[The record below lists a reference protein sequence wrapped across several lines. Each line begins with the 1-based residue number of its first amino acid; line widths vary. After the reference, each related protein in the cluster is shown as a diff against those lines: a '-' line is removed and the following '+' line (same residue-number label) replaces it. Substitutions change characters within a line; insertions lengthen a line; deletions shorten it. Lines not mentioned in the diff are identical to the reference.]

1 MGWLFCVLN
10 AVREV
15 RSEDGSNGKAE
26 VWVLR
31 KVVQRSKWQQM
42 EDRRVVAE
50 EVGARWARLPE

>member
-1 MGWLFCVLN
+1 MN

-26 VWVLR
+26 VGVLR